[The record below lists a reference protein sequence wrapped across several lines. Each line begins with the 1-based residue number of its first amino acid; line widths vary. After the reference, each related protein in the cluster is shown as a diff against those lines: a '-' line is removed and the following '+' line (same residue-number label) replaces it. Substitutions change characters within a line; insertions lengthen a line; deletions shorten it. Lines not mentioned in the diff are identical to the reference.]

1 MDTIYTILVSLGGHS
16 NPNFSRV
23 FRETYKLIFLKIPV
37 GGSMRGGRRVRPATA
52 WDTMPRLEETALS
65 PRASEAELDQD
76 YLLRRRR
83 EDEVVEQYGPEDGRE
98 RILEDDIEMLV
109 ERLNAYERY
118 VDDVERWRRRIQSRY
133 LLVDRRKASGPDN
146 G

>member
-1 MDTIYTILVSLGGHS
+1 
-16 NPNFSRV
+16 
-23 FRETYKLIFLKIPV
+23 
-37 GGSMRGGRRVRPATA
+37 MRGGRRVAPATV
-52 WDTMPRLEETALS
+52 WDTMPRLEEPALS
-65 PRASEAELDQD
+65 PQASEDELDQGFI
-76 YLLRRRR
+76 LRRRR